1 MNLLLDTHIL
11 LWALASPERLPEKA
25 LTAIYQAEAVFF
37 SPVNLWEVGIKSSIW
52 AEYGIKSVEEIYAAC
67 LKANL
72 QELLITSFDAMTAA
86 TLPQTHKDPF
96 DRLLIAQAQ
105 NNRCYLVSV
114 DGKIAQYETPYL
126 LIV

>member
-72 QELLITSFDAMTAA
+72 QELFITSFDAMTAA

>member
-52 AEYGIKSVEEIYAAC
+52 SEYGIKSVEEIYAAC
-67 LKANL
+67 LKGNL
-72 QELLITSFDAMTAA
+72 QELLITSFDTMAA
-86 TLPQTHKDPF
+86 TQLPPIHKDPF

-105 NNRCYLVSV
+105 NNRCHLVSV
-114 DGKIAQYETPYL
+114 DGKIAQYDVPYL